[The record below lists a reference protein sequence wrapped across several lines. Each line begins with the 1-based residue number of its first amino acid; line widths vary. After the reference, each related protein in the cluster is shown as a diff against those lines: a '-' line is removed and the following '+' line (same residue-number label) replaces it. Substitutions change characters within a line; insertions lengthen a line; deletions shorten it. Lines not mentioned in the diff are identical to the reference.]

1 MRLIYDRT
9 TGFFDIG
16 LTGAGGLD
24 PGIGNAGAL
33 EAAVWVS
40 LFTDLLADPAD
51 MTPELGGDRR
61 GWWGDSGR
69 APDASMGSLI
79 WLHRREK
86 KSETVRLKVENA
98 AREALQW
105 LIDDGIASDV
115 TVEAFFP
122 AQGQAGGPR
131 DALALVVTLTEP
143 NGVRRDWKV
152 DLLWS
157 GVF

>member
-1 MRLIYDRT
+1 MRLVYDGT
-9 TGFFDIG
+9 TGTFDLA
-16 LTGAGGLD
+16 LTPAGGID

-40 LFTDLLADPAD
+40 IFTDRLADPAD

-61 GWWGDSGR
+61 GWWGDSGK

-98 AREALQW
+98 ARESLQW

-115 TVEAFFP
+115 TVAASFP
-122 AQGQAGGPR
+122 PAPR

-157 GVF
+157 GVS

>member
-1 MRLIYDRT
+1 MRLFYDPARGT
-9 TGFFDIG
+9 FDLA
-16 LTGAGGLD
+16 LTPAGGLD
-24 PGIGNAGAL
+24 PGIGNGGAL
-33 EAAVWVS
+33 EASVWVS
-40 LFTDLLADPAD
+40 LFTDALADPAD
-51 MTPELGGDRR
+51 MTPDLGGDRR

-69 APDASMGSLI
+69 AADARMGSLL
-79 WLHRREK
+79 WLHMREK
-86 KSETVRLKVENA
+86 KTETVRLKVENA

-115 TVEAFFP
+115 TVAASFP
-122 AQGQAGGPR
+122 SAPR

-157 GVF
+157 GVS